1 MFGYKEE
8 EIMKL
13 GVSDIHP
20 KDSLP
25 TVIAEFEAQAR
36 GEKILAPRLPCLRK
50 DGSIFLADVSVTLLE
65 LDGRKCIVGFFT
77 DITERKHLEDQFL
90 QAQRMEAVGVLA
102 GGVAHDFNNLLTVI
116 KGYAELSMK
125 DFAQNDPKRK
135 DVEHIAKAARRAES
149 LTSQLLAFSR
159 KQILQPKILNLND
172 IIDETNKMLQRLIGE
187 DIEIAC
193 ITKPDL
199 GFVNADPVQLQQII
213 MNLAVN
219 ARDAMPQGGRLT
231 IETKNVHFDQDYVK
245 QHHLSGDGRYVMLA
259 ISDDGIGMDAATRA
273 RIFEPFFTTKNI
285 HKGTGLGLSTVY
297 GIVKQSNG
305 YIFVYSEPGLGTTCK
320 IYLPRVEGATAPAAA
335 ETKSVE
341 EFRGSETVLVAEDEK
356 AVQALICRIL
366 RERGYNVFEAAD
378 GTKAQYIDR
387 KYEGEIHLVV
397 TDVILPGT
405 SGKDIVT
412 QLKASRPGIK
422 ALYISGYADNA
433 IVYHGALDP
442 NVAFLQK
449 PFTTDSLA
457 GKVREVIDHNA

>member
-231 IETKNVHFDQDYVK
+231 IETANVEFAEDYIRN
-245 QHHLSGDGRYVMLA
+245 QAEARAGSYVMLA
-259 ISDDGIGMDAATRA
+259 ISDDGVGMDAATQA
-273 RIFEPFFTTKNI
+273 RIFDPFFTTKGSRQ
-285 HKGTGLGLSTVY
+285 GTGLGLSTVY
-297 GIVKQSNG
+297 GIIKQSNG
-305 YIFVYSEPGLGTTCK
+305 SIFVYSEPGLGTTFK
-320 IYLPRVEGATAPAAA
+320 IYLPQVEGATAPAAA
-335 ETKSVE
+335 ETKSEE
-341 EFRGSETVLVAEDEK
+341 EFRGSETVLVVEDEK

-378 GTKAQYIDR
+378 GIEAQHIDR
-387 KYEGEIHLVV
+387 KYEGKIHLVL

-405 SGKDIVT
+405 NGKDIIA
-412 QLKASRPGIK
+412 QLKSSRPEIK
-422 ALYISGYADNA
+422 ALYVSGYTDDTIFNHGILDSNA
-433 IVYHGALDP
+433 
-442 NVAFLQK
+442 AFLQK
-449 PFTTDSLA
+449 PFTADGLA
-457 GKVREVIDHNA
+457 RKVREVLEHNA